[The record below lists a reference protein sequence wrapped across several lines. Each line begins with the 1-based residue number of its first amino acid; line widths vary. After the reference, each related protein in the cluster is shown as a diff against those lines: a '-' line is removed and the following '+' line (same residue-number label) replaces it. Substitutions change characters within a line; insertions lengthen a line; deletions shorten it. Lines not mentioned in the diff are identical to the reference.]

1 MRRNHVLFA
10 IGAVC
15 VAMVMAGVISA
26 ENGTGVSR
34 IVSHVGGAPYG
45 GTVPDT
51 LPPIVRADGQVIPNG
66 EALSTL
72 VYDDG
77 TCESGLGLSG
87 GATFSS
93 IVDFD
98 VPTQCIQAGLEIVA
112 VTAKINSNTA
122 NSFVMFQ
129 AGASPQASRQTA
141 PLAPALGPL
150 GPCPTAQTLQ
160 TQFLPAGLVVT
171 GTQNFFA
178 GVYGGMYVGR
188 DTGASAGRM
197 WIRTNTT
204 GSTYSPAYLASLGF
218 GGNWVM
224 RVTVEDQNCVPVELQ
239 SINIQ

>member
-1 MRRNHVLFA
+1 MRRNHLLIA
-10 IGAVC
+10 IGVVC
-15 VAMVMAGVISA
+15 AAMVLAGAISA
-26 ENGTGVSR
+26 ENGSGVSR
-34 IVSHVGGAPYG
+34 IVSHVGGTPYG
-45 GTVPDT
+45 GVVPDV
-51 LPPIVRADGQVIPNG
+51 LPPVARADGQVIPNG
-66 EALSTL
+66 EGLSTL
-72 VYDDG
+72 QYDDG

-87 GATFSS
+87 GIFTSV
-93 IVDFD
+93 VDFD

-129 AGASPQASRQTA
+129 AGASPQSARQA
-141 PLAPALGPL
+141 LPLAPAFLGL
-150 GPCPTAQTLQ
+150 GACPTAQTLQ
-160 TQFLPAGLVVT
+160 TQFLPAGAIVQ
-171 GTQNFFA
+171 GTANFFA

-188 DTGASAGRM
+188 DSGASAGRM

-239 SINIQ
+239 SISIQ